1 MENKTVPPYY
11 LVQLGKLQEDFQSEA
26 AKFMHIMANGGGIK
40 NMQMSETIRRLNI
53 LYLQIAAHLDAAR
66 DINGQ
71 VSLDTGNHALALV
84 RAMASEDESKPEE

>member
-1 MENKTVPPYY
+1 MENRTVPPHY

-40 NMQMSETIRRLNI
+40 NMQVRETIQRLNV
-53 LYLQIAAHLDAAR
+53 LYLQVAAHLDAAR

-71 VSLDTGNHALALV
+71 VSLDTGNHALAAA
-84 RAMASEDESKPEE
+84 RALASEDESKSEE